1 MISKSLLISAKQ
13 NRILNEIAENETL
26 ANQSEV
32 FRFLIDNYKKK
43 SNEPVISNNKPAA
56 IQMVSNPAI
65 KRNAEIIRR
74 ALAIV
79 GSLSDEKSKAV
90 IKMILNGEDES
101 A

>member
-26 ANQSEV
+26 VNHSEV

-65 KRNAEIIRR
+65 KRDAKIIRE

-79 GSLSDEKSKAV
+79 GSLSDARAMAEIAF
-90 IKMILNGEDES
+90 ILEGEDES